1 VSCTKFGST
10 YYSESELSGTSVE
23 IDTDDTDAYVYYGQ
37 TRPVAVIVSP
47 SDYSRFS
54 GVSTIIFEGSGTDNE
69 DGILSGSSLNWTSD
83 IDGQIGSDA
92 TFAAELSTGIHIIN
106 LTVTDSS
113 GATDTATVSVYV
125 EYVNSL
131 GMIFSPIPAGTFTM
145 GSPSDELGRYSDETQ
160 YEVTLTQSFFMQT
173 TEVTQQ
179 VWYDVMGTNPSWF
192 SGCSECPVEQVP
204 WNDVHNFI
212 ETLNFLES
220 GLTDWPYRLP
230 TETEWEYSCRAG
242 TTTAFYTGDITEI
255 GVTPIDLNLDEA
267 GWYRY
272 HNETTGEISG
282 TTLVAQKVPN
292 AWGLNDM
299 HGNVLEWCQDWY
311 GDYPTSS
318 VTDPVGPD
326 TGNYRVIR
334 GGSWHQDAQRCRAA
348 FRGKWWTTDSDLL
361 GDLGFRLVRFE

>member
-1 VSCTKFGST
+1 
-10 YYSESELSGTSVE
+10 
-23 IDTDDTDAYVYYGQ
+23 
-37 TRPVAVIVSP
+37 
-47 SDYSRFS
+47 
-54 GVSTIIFEGSGTDNE
+54 
-69 DGILSGSSLNWTSD
+69 
-83 IDGQIGSDA
+83 
-92 TFAAELSTGIHIIN
+92 
-106 LTVTDSS
+106 
-113 GATDTATVSVYV
+113 
-125 EYVNSL
+125 
-131 GMIFSPIPAGTFTM
+131 GTFTM